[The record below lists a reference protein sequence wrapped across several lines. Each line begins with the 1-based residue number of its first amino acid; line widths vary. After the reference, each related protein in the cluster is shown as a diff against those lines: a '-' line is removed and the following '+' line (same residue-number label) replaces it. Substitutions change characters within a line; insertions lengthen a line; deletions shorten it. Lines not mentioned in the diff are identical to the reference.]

1 MKTKRT
7 HSKVTFGTEEDES
20 CHPMNGCESAAPPEV
35 SDYASDKEGGCG
47 DGIHT
52 KKELD
57 AAEIILALSTAD
69 QALPPTKRTRR
80 GSDS

>member
-20 CHPMNGCESAAPPEV
+20 SHPMTACRDVAPPEA
-35 SDYASDKEGGCG
+35 SDYASDEEGDYG

-52 KKELD
+52 RKELD
-57 AAEIILALSTAD
+57 AAGIILALSTAD

-80 GSDS
+80 GSDY